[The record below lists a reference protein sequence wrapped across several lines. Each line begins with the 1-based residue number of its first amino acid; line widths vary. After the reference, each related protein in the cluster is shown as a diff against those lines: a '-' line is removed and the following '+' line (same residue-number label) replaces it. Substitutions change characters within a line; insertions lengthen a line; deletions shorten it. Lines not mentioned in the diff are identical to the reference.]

1 MVHPQQIIEEKPIP
15 LGEVKDVLS
24 NLKKSDKELNFLSNK
39 TNEYLDAFISLSKE
53 KKDNLKKSL
62 HDLNLTRLKE
72 EHIVK
77 IIDFLPKNVS
87 ELKSVLQ
94 AYPLSMAKNDQ
105 EEILKVIKEAVG

>member
-1 MVHPQQIIEEKPIP
+1 MVHPQIIEEKPIP
-15 LGEVKDVLS
+15 LGEVKEVISSIEKRDQ
-24 NLKKSDKELNFLSNK
+24 ELNFLSNK
-39 TNEYLDAFISLSKE
+39 TKEYLDAFISLSKA

-87 ELKSVLQ
+87 EFKSILQ

-105 EEILKVIKEAVG
+105 EEILRVVKEAVG

>member
-1 MVHPQQIIEEKPIP
+1 MVHPQIIEEKPIN
-15 LGEVKDVLS
+15 LGEVKEVLS
-24 NLKKSDKELNFLSNK
+24 NLEKRDQELNFSSNRTK
-39 TNEYLDAFISLSKE
+39 EYLDAFISLSKE

-62 HDLNLTRLKE
+62 HNLNLTRLKE

-77 IIDFLPKNVS
+77 IIDFLPKNVN

-105 EEILKVIKEAVG
+105 EEILRVVKEAIG